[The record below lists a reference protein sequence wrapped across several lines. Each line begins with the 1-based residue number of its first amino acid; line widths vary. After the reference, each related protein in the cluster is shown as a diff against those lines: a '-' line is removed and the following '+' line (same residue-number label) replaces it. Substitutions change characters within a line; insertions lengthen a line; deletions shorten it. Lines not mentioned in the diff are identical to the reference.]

1 MTVPLRVALATCAEY
16 PNLDDDD
23 QLLRDAL
30 TARGAVAVPMVW
42 NAPGDWG
49 DVDLVV
55 IRQTWDY
62 AERRDEFLAWVD
74 EVSAQTSIANHPELV
89 RWSTDKHYLRDLV
102 AAGVPCVPTT
112 FHEPGDPWSV
122 PADGEYVVKPA
133 ISAGSR
139 NTARYGP
146 GDETRAIEHITRLHA
161 EGRSVMIQP
170 YLSSVDQDGE
180 TALLY
185 FEGRFSHAAR
195 KGPLLVRNAYMT
207 DALFLEET
215 ITPTTATEEQRR
227 VSEAALAVAARVSGG
242 HPLLYARVDLIGD
255 TAPVVLELELVEPST
270 FLRTDPGAADR
281 FAEAIL
287 RTPGMPST

>member
-1 MTVPLRVALATCAEY
+1 MTVPPRVALATCAEY

-23 QLLRDAL
+23 HLLLAAL
-30 TARGAVAVPMVW
+30 TARGVVAVPMVW
-42 NAPGDWG
+42 DVPGDWS
-49 DVDLVV
+49 VFDLVV

-62 AERRDEFLAWVD
+62 AERRDEFLAWV
-74 EVSAQTSIANHPELV
+74 EAVSTQTPIANHPEVV
-89 RWSTDKHYLRDLV
+89 RWSTDKHYLRDLL

-112 FHEPGDPWSV
+112 FHEAGDPWSL
-122 PADGEYVVKPA
+122 PAEGEYVVKPA

-146 GDETRAIEHITRLHA
+146 GDEARASDHIIRLHA
-161 EGRSVMIQP
+161 QGRSVMVQP
-170 YLSSVDQDGE
+170 YLGSVDQDGE

-185 FEGRFSHAAR
+185 FDGRFSHAAR
-195 KGPLLVRNAYMT
+195 KGPLLVRDAGLT

-215 ITPTTATEEQRR
+215 ITPTTATAEQRR
-227 VSEAALAVAARVSGG
+227 VAESALAVAARVSGG

-270 FLRTDPGAADR
+270 FLRTDPEAAHR

-287 RTPGMPST
+287 GTPGMRPT